1 MNGSQSRWVVVCWVV
16 SALFAVAT
24 GARAAPATQAI
35 SAAQLTA
42 LEQRVQD
49 LESTRAIKQ
58 LQRAYGFYADRGL
71 WDEVADLFAPE
82 GTLELGA
89 DGVYVGRERI
99 RQYLQRLGGA
109 PRGLPWGRLDEHYQL
124 QALIHLASDGQ
135 SAQGRWVDFALTGQ
149 FGREANWGH
158 AIHENRYVRR
168 NGVWMIQSLHRY
180 TTFVAPFDKGW
191 ARLPAVKQAPS
202 AASREFPPDREATVS
217 YPTFPAPYVVPLH
230 ADSASVRRA
239 ADLESPLP
247 KSVDPRLLAVWQ
259 QAQRLQDRDD
269 IENLQALYGYYF
281 DRNLW
286 QQVAGLFT
294 EQGSYE
300 HGQQGVYIGRARIRQ
315 ALRLLGPDGPQDGW
329 LNQYLQLQPVIHV
342 AEDGLSAQGRW
353 EGLLQLARPGT
364 PGAWGLGVY
373 ENEYRKERGVWH
385 IARLHFYVT
394 AVADYDL
401 MWNRGALPAEGPS
414 AVLPPDRPPTEVYR
428 SLPGVYL
435 PPFHY
440 LHPVTG
446 MPIRSEPQP
455 ADSLLRPQ
463 GVKP

>member
-1 MNGSQSRWVVVCWVV
+1 MNGIHSRWVIVIWVLCI
-16 SALFAVAT
+16 SCGLTPSIWAA
-24 GARAAPATQAI
+24 AAPANL
-35 SAAQLTA
+35 SDAQVTA

-49 LESTRAIKQ
+49 LESTRAIKHM
-58 LQRAYGFYADRGL
+58 QRAYGFYADRGL
-71 WDEVADLFAPE
+71 WAEVADLFAPD

-89 DGVYVGRERI
+89 DGVYVGRDRI

-124 QALIHLASDGQ
+124 QALIHLSADGQ

-158 AIHENRYVRR
+158 AIHENTYVRR

-180 TTFVAPFDKGW
+180 TTFLAPFEKGW
-191 ARLPAVKQAPS
+191 ARLPAAPQQPS
-202 AASREFPPDREATVS
+202 AVSREFLPDRAAADS
-217 YPTFPAPYVVPLH
+217 YPTFPTRYVVPFH
-230 ADSASVRRA
+230 AGGASVRSA
-239 ADLESPLP
+239 AGGDLPAQS
-247 KSVDPRLLAVWQ
+247 DPRLLAVWR
-259 QAQRLQDRDD
+259 QAQRLQDHDD

-286 QQVAGLFT
+286 DQVAGLFT

-300 HGQQGVYIGRARIRQ
+300 HGQQGVYAGRARIRQ

-329 LNQYLQLQPVIHV
+329 LNQYLQLQPVIDV

-353 EGLLQLARPGT
+353 EGLMQLARPGT

-373 ENEYRKERGVWH
+373 ENEYRKERGAWR
-385 IARLHFYVT
+385 IAKLHFYVT

-401 MWNRGALPAEGPS
+401 MWNRGALPLEGAS

-428 SLPGVYL
+428 ALPGVYL

-440 LHPVTG
+440 VHPVTG
-446 MPIRSEPQP
+446 LPIRTEPQP

-463 GVKP
+463 GGKP